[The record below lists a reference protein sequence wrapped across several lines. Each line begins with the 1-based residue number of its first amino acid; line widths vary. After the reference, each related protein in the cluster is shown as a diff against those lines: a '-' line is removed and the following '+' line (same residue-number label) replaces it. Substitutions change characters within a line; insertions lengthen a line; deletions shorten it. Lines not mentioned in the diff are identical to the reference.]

1 MKNKLQLQDFTFFIN
16 ILKDSNKWN
25 IDDLTKKLGKDIETI
40 VYMLNIMSEVYSV
53 NGENFIDFE
62 IDSSENVIFFEYSST
77 FKELNTITDFELFK
91 IYNLLKSNQNLNI
104 QNINKKD
111 YKNFSKILDMYF
123 DEKSNIEFEDN
134 LSIHLLTDINI
145 EYLKIGYDDPKTYS
159 IKPISISN
167 NQDGNVLEAIDLID
181 NKVKTFLINRIIE
194 VNELNLISSS
204 NKEKINSIE
213 VKFKYKNE
221 NFSNKLDKDNTF
233 FKDGL
238 CIYTFRDFNVA
249 LEFFFEHFQELQIVS
264 PNKLKI
270 EFNKRINNLVDMI
283 NLWVLLNFWLYYLSP
298 WG

>member
-16 ILKDSNKWN
+16 ILKDSNKWK

-111 YKNFSKILDMYF
+111 YNNFLKILDMYF

-167 NQDGNVLEAIDLID
+167 NQDGNVIEAIDLID

-283 NLWVLLNFWLYYLSP
+283 NL
-298 WG
+298 

>member
-16 ILKDSNKWN
+16 ILKDSNKWK

-62 IDSSENVIFFEYSST
+62 IDSSENLIFFEYSST

-111 YKNFSKILDMYF
+111 YKNFSKILNMYF

-167 NQDGNVLEAIDLID
+167 NQDGNVLEAIDLFD

-283 NLWVLLNFWLYYLSP
+283 NL
-298 WG
+298 

>member
-111 YKNFSKILDMYF
+111 YNNFLKILDMYF

-145 EYLKIGYDDPKTYS
+145 EYLKIGYDYSITYS

-283 NLWVLLNFWLYYLSP
+283 NL
-298 WG
+298 

>member
-16 ILKDSNKWN
+16 ILRDSNKWD

-62 IDSSENVIFFEYSST
+62 IDSSENLIFFEYSST

-181 NKVKTFLINRIIE
+181 NKVKTFLIYRIIE

-221 NFSNKLDKDNTF
+221 NFSNKLDKDSTF

-283 NLWVLLNFWLYYLSP
+283 NL
-298 WG
+298 

>member
-16 ILKDSNKWN
+16 ILKDSNKWK
-25 IDDLTKKLGKDIETI
+25 IDDLTRKLGKDIETI

-62 IDSSENVIFFEYSST
+62 IDSSENLIFFEYSST

-111 YKNFSKILDMYF
+111 YKSFSKILDMYF

-249 LEFFFEHFQELQIVS
+249 LEFFFEHFQELHIVS

-283 NLWVLLNFWLYYLSP
+283 NL
-298 WG
+298 

>member
-16 ILKDSNKWN
+16 ILKDSNKWK

-62 IDSSENVIFFEYSST
+62 IDSSENLIFFEYSST

-111 YKNFSKILDMYF
+111 YNNFLKILDTYF

-145 EYLKIGYDDPKTYS
+145 EYLKIGYDNPKTYS

-283 NLWVLLNFWLYYLSP
+283 NL
-298 WG
+298 

>member
-1 MKNKLQLQDFTFFIN
+1 MKNTLQLQDFTFFIN

-62 IDSSENVIFFEYSST
+62 FDSSENLIFFEYSST

-283 NLWVLLNFWLYYLSP
+283 NL
-298 WG
+298 

>member
-62 IDSSENVIFFEYSST
+62 IDSSENLIFFEYSST

-111 YKNFSKILDMYF
+111 YNNFLKILDMYF

-249 LEFFFEHFQELQIVS
+249 LDFFFEHFQELQIVS

-283 NLWVLLNFWLYYLSP
+283 NL
-298 WG
+298 

>member
-145 EYLKIGYDDPKTYS
+145 EYLKIGYDYSKTYS

-283 NLWVLLNFWLYYLSP
+283 NL
-298 WG
+298 

>member
-16 ILKDSNKWN
+16 ILKDSNKWK

-111 YKNFSKILDMYF
+111 YNNFLKILDMYF

-145 EYLKIGYDDPKTYS
+145 EYLKIGYDYPKTYS

-249 LEFFFEHFQELQIVS
+249 LDFFFEHFQELQIVS

-283 NLWVLLNFWLYYLSP
+283 NL
-298 WG
+298 

>member
-111 YKNFSKILDMYF
+111 YNNFLKILDMYF

-145 EYLKIGYDDPKTYS
+145 EYLKIGYDYPKTYS

-181 NKVKTFLINRIIE
+181 NKVKTYLINRIIE

-204 NKEKINSIE
+204 KKEKINSIE

-283 NLWVLLNFWLYYLSP
+283 NL
-298 WG
+298 

>member
-16 ILKDSNKWN
+16 ILKDSNKWK

-62 IDSSENVIFFEYSST
+62 IDSSENLIFFEYSST

-111 YKNFSKILDMYF
+111 YNNFLKILDTYF

-145 EYLKIGYDDPKTYS
+145 EYLKIGYDYPKTYS

-249 LEFFFEHFQELQIVS
+249 LDFFFEHFQDLQIVS

-283 NLWVLLNFWLYYLSP
+283 NL
-298 WG
+298 

>member
-16 ILKDSNKWN
+16 ILKDSNKWK

-62 IDSSENVIFFEYSST
+62 IDSSENLIFFEYSST

-167 NQDGNVLEAIDLID
+167 NQDGNVIEAIDLID

-283 NLWVLLNFWLYYLSP
+283 NL
-298 WG
+298 

>member
-111 YKNFSKILDMYF
+111 DNNFLKILDMYF
-123 DEKSNIEFEDN
+123 DEKSNNEFEDN

-283 NLWVLLNFWLYYLSP
+283 NL
-298 WG
+298 

>member
-16 ILKDSNKWN
+16 ILKDSNKWK

-91 IYNLLKSNQNLNI
+91 IYNLMKSNQNLNI

-111 YKNFSKILDMYF
+111 YNNFLKILDMYF

-283 NLWVLLNFWLYYLSP
+283 NL
-298 WG
+298 

>member
-77 FKELNTITDFELFK
+77 FKEFNTITDFELFK

-111 YKNFSKILDMYF
+111 YNNFLKILDMYF

-145 EYLKIGYDDPKTYS
+145 EYLKIGYDYPKTYS

-249 LEFFFEHFQELQIVS
+249 LDFFFEHFQELQIVS

-283 NLWVLLNFWLYYLSP
+283 NL
-298 WG
+298 

>member
-16 ILKDSNKWN
+16 ILKDSNKWK

-111 YKNFSKILDMYF
+111 YNNFLKILDMYF

-204 NKEKINSIE
+204 NKDKINSIE

-221 NFSNKLDKDNTF
+221 NFLNKLDKDNTF

-283 NLWVLLNFWLYYLSP
+283 NL
-298 WG
+298 

>member
-16 ILKDSNKWN
+16 ILNDSNKWN

-62 IDSSENVIFFEYSST
+62 IDSSENLIFFEYSST

-145 EYLKIGYDDPKTYS
+145 EYLKIGYDYPKTYS

-283 NLWVLLNFWLYYLSP
+283 NL
-298 WG
+298 

>member
-16 ILKDSNKWN
+16 ILKDSNKWK

-62 IDSSENVIFFEYSST
+62 IDSSENIIFFEYSST
-77 FKELNTITDFELFK
+77 FIELNTITDFELFK
-91 IYNLLKSNQNLNI
+91 IYNLLKNNQNLNI

-145 EYLKIGYDDPKTYS
+145 DYLKIGYDEPKTYS

-249 LEFFFEHFQELQIVS
+249 LDFFFEHFQELQIVS

-283 NLWVLLNFWLYYLSP
+283 NL
-298 WG
+298 

>member
-1 MKNKLQLQDFTFFIN
+1 MKNKLQLQDFTFLIN
-16 ILKDSNKWN
+16 ILKDSNKWK

-283 NLWVLLNFWLYYLSP
+283 NL
-298 WG
+298 

>member
-16 ILKDSNKWN
+16 ILKDSNKWK

-62 IDSSENVIFFEYSST
+62 IDSSENVIFFEYSSI

-111 YKNFSKILDMYF
+111 YKNFLKILDLYF

-283 NLWVLLNFWLYYLSP
+283 NL
-298 WG
+298 

>member
-16 ILKDSNKWN
+16 ILKDSNKWK

-40 VYMLNIMSEVYSV
+40 VYMLNIMSEIYSV

-62 IDSSENVIFFEYSST
+62 IDSSENLIFFEYSST

-283 NLWVLLNFWLYYLSP
+283 NL
-298 WG
+298 

>member
-16 ILKDSNKWN
+16 ILKDSNKWK

-91 IYNLLKSNQNLNI
+91 IYNLLKSNQNLYI

-283 NLWVLLNFWLYYLSP
+283 NL
-298 WG
+298 

>member
-16 ILKDSNKWN
+16 ILKDSNKWK

-111 YKNFSKILDMYF
+111 YNNFLKILDMYF

-159 IKPISISN
+159 IKPIYISN

-283 NLWVLLNFWLYYLSP
+283 NL
-298 WG
+298 

>member
-62 IDSSENVIFFEYSST
+62 IDSSENLIFFEYSST

-181 NKVKTFLINRIIE
+181 NKVKTYLINRIIE

-283 NLWVLLNFWLYYLSP
+283 NL
-298 WG
+298 

>member
-16 ILKDSNKWN
+16 ILKDSNKWK

-91 IYNLLKSNQNLNI
+91 IYNLLKSNRNLNI

-221 NFSNKLDKDNTF
+221 NFSIKLDKDNTF

-283 NLWVLLNFWLYYLSP
+283 NL
-298 WG
+298 

>member
-16 ILKDSNKWN
+16 ILKDSNKWK

-62 IDSSENVIFFEYSST
+62 IDSSENLIFFEYSST

-221 NFSNKLDKDNTF
+221 NFSNKLDKDNAF

-283 NLWVLLNFWLYYLSP
+283 NL
-298 WG
+298 

>member
-111 YKNFSKILDMYF
+111 YNNFLKILDMYF

-145 EYLKIGYDDPKTYS
+145 EYLKIGYDYSKTYS

-283 NLWVLLNFWLYYLSP
+283 NL
-298 WG
+298 

>member
-16 ILKDSNKWN
+16 ILKDSNKWK

-40 VYMLNIMSEVYSV
+40 VYMLNIMSEVYSI

-111 YKNFSKILDMYF
+111 YNNFLKILDMYF

-283 NLWVLLNFWLYYLSP
+283 NL
-298 WG
+298 

>member
-53 NGENFIDFE
+53 NGENFINFE
-62 IDSSENVIFFEYSST
+62 IDSSENIIFFEYSST
-77 FKELNTITDFELFK
+77 FNELNTITDFELFK

-111 YKNFSKILDMYF
+111 YNNFFKILDMYF

-238 CIYTFRDFNVA
+238 CIYTFRDFNVS

-270 EFNKRINNLVDMI
+270 EFNNRINNLVDMI
-283 NLWVLLNFWLYYLSP
+283 NL
-298 WG
+298 

>member
-111 YKNFSKILDMYF
+111 YNNFLKILDMYF

-145 EYLKIGYDDPKTYS
+145 EYLKIGYDYSKTYS

-181 NKVKTFLINRIIE
+181 SKVKTFLINRIIE

-283 NLWVLLNFWLYYLSP
+283 NL
-298 WG
+298 

>member
-16 ILKDSNKWN
+16 ILKDSNKWK

-62 IDSSENVIFFEYSST
+62 IDSSENLIFFEYSST

-111 YKNFSKILDMYF
+111 YNNFLKILDMYF
-123 DEKSNIEFEDN
+123 DKKSNIEFEDN

-145 EYLKIGYDDPKTYS
+145 EYLKIGYDDHKTYS

-283 NLWVLLNFWLYYLSP
+283 NL
-298 WG
+298 

>member
-16 ILKDSNKWN
+16 ILKDSNKWK

-62 IDSSENVIFFEYSST
+62 IDSSENLIFFEYSST

-111 YKNFSKILDMYF
+111 YKSFSKILDMYF

-249 LEFFFEHFQELQIVS
+249 LEFFLEHFQELQIVS

-283 NLWVLLNFWLYYLSP
+283 NL
-298 WG
+298 

>member
-91 IYNLLKSNQNLNI
+91 IYNLLKSNQNLDI

-283 NLWVLLNFWLYYLSP
+283 NL
-298 WG
+298 

>member
-40 VYMLNIMSEVYSV
+40 VYMLNIMSEIYSV

-62 IDSSENVIFFEYSST
+62 IDSSENVIFFEYSPT

-145 EYLKIGYDDPKTYS
+145 EYLKIGYDYPKTYS

-167 NQDGNVLEAIDLID
+167 NRDGNVLEAIDLID

-283 NLWVLLNFWLYYLSP
+283 NL
-298 WG
+298 

>member
-111 YKNFSKILDMYF
+111 YNNFLKILDMYF

-134 LSIHLLTDINI
+134 LTIHLLTDINI
-145 EYLKIGYDDPKTYS
+145 EYLKIGYDYSKTYS

-283 NLWVLLNFWLYYLSP
+283 NL
-298 WG
+298 